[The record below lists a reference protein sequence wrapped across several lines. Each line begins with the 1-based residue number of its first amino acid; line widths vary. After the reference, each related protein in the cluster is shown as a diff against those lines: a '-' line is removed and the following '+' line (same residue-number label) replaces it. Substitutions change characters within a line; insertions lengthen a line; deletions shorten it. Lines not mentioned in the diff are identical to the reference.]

1 MVAIKFIILKFN
13 LLLLII
19 LFNFFNLNFANA
31 QYQNYAY
38 CKEKVMG
45 QKADPKTGHFIDS
58 SNERKLDTGTVNQIS
73 ICVTELEKKGQNIP
87 IKSTPSSL
95 SESEIYNICKEKI
108 TGNKFF
114 KNPSN
119 AQIAMIAEC
128 VTSTNSNQAINEKNK
143 KNNQTEIV
151 NNDTIKQKLTNFDSF
166 VGELSCSSGPTMGPF
181 KKDISGNFK
190 NNISTFNRTTINDNN
205 SNPNN
210 EEYIIKIV
218 GELINLEAIYKFPDR
233 LNNIFLKGNLNSK
246 NLNDNFLKGVMTGSK
261 VGGGILRECE
271 ARLKI
276 KSKNLDVAITN
287 LPNREDIAAQDKDSK
302 EKEVEANRRIEIEA
316 KNKAA
321 KETEIERLAALEI
334 EKKRFKEEAEAKA
347 KAAEANR
354 LAAIEADK
362 QKQRDAAEAKARA
375 DKAAKETEIE
385 RLAALEIEKK
395 RFKEEAEAKAKAAEA
410 NRLAAIEA
418 DKQKQR
424 DAAEA
429 KARADKAAK
438 EAEIERLAALEIEKQ
453 TQKEAVAARVAQ
465 MEAEKIRQKELAEA
479 REKIEKEKEVV
490 RLAALEIEKKKARE
504 QLEEKVKSD
513 ALRVAALAAENQ
525 KQKEEAEARAKAQ
538 RLLELENE
546 MKRLMGE
553 TTPPKPAV
561 LSRQDPVKNDNDP
574 LSAFEG
580 TWVSVNPPVFYL
592 IFTKVSLGIRQVSLP
607 NLGQGNIRLS
617 DSLHGSNFQISAPN
631 LNCFYFVS
639 FTNNRQKMIMELKA
653 GENLCLQSSILE
665 KAE

>member
-287 LPNREDIAAQDKDSK
+287 LPNREDIAAKDKDSK

-334 EKKRFKEEAEAKA
+334 EKKR
-347 KAAEANR
+347 
-354 LAAIEADK
+354 L
-362 QKQRDAAEAKARA
+362 
-375 DKAAKETEIE
+375 
-385 RLAALEIEKK
+385 
-395 RFKEEAEAKAKAAEA
+395 KEEAEAKAKAAEA